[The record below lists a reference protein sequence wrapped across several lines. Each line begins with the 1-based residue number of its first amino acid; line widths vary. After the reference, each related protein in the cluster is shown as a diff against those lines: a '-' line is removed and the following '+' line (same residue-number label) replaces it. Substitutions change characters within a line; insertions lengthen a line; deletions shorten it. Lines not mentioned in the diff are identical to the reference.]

1 MDAFECI
8 ATKLDVKDFA
18 RKAVSTDVKKQILEA
33 ARLTGSG
40 MNLQHWQFVLVQ
52 DPENLRKLTEAS
64 ITGKWVAGANFAILL
79 LTDPKYGFHLIDAG
93 RVLQDMQ
100 LAAWNY
106 GVGSRL
112 YTGWDKEAMTRYFNL
127 PPEMSLTA
135 VLGFGYPAKRIR
147 GKKDRKSLA
156 DLFHSEKYGQ
166 RLAL

>member
-8 ATKLDVKDFA
+8 ATKLDVKDFSL
-18 RKAVSTDVKKQILEA
+18 KEVPTEVKKKILEA

-40 MNLQHWQFVLVQ
+40 RNLQHWQFVLVQ
-52 DPENLRKLTEAS
+52 DPENLKKVADAS

-79 LTDPKYGFHLIDAG
+79 LTDPKYNFHLIDAG

-106 GVGSRL
+106 GVGSRF
-112 YTGWDKEAMTRYFNL
+112 YTGSDKEAMSRYFNL
-127 PPEMSLTA
+127 PTDMSLAA
-135 VLGFGYPAKRIR
+135 VLGFGYPAQRIR
-147 GKKDRKSLA
+147 GKKDRKPLA
-156 DLFHSEKYGQ
+156 DLVHSEKYGQ